1 MPPNKSPTALGAPS
15 SAVAVHVAGRRWLSY
30 VGRHLR
36 ITKNCTPLIVAA
48 LLASLFAGCSQKPA
62 VVSWSSSSTIVISPS
77 ISIGSLH
84 SGMTI
89 QDVIA
94 EIGQPTRTNAAG
106 LEFSGSGIFI
116 CPLIGEFTLCPPFA
130 GHTKEG
136 IGMGA
141 SRADVVSAYGQP
153 SVAKV
158 TNPGFELL
166 RYEPIGMK
174 FQIHDGRV
182 DWIDAIAKP

>member
-1 MPPNKSPTALGAPS
+1 M
-15 SAVAVHVAGRRWLSY
+15 
-30 VGRHLR
+30 
-36 ITKNCTPLIVAA
+36 KNYTPLIVAA
-48 LLASLFAGCSQKPA
+48 LLASLFAGCSKKPT
-62 VVSWSSSSTIVISPS
+62 VSGLSSSSTIVISPS

-94 EIGQPTRTNAAG
+94 ELGQPTRTNVAG
-106 LEFSGSGIFI
+106 LEFSGSGFVFI
-116 CPLIGEFTLCPPFA
+116 PAIGEVTLFPPFA
-130 GHTKEG
+130 GRTKEG

-141 SRADVVSAYGQP
+141 SRADVISAYGQP

-158 TNPGFELL
+158 AKPGFELL
-166 RYEPIGMK
+166 RYDSIGLK

-182 DWIDAIAKP
+182 DWIDTIAKP